1 MATIGMSNTGD
12 ITIDGKVFNL
22 DNLVFK
28 APGNIK
34 DIDNNLLLSNL
45 GFAKYSDYLNFRN
58 MVDVDEASVN
68 AKADVDY
75 VNGIFLN
82 KANKSDI
89 LLASEINNI
98 QTVSPSVV
106 GPITIQNGSTV
117 TYTITDYDVNLI
129 YDITTDIG
137 TVDYSGGNTFDII
150 ANTYTVST
158 NGTVNV
164 YATEPGKI
172 ISNPKTIDVIVS
184 NINYVADQLLS
195 NSDYATN
202 VEYNNLFQY

>member
-12 ITIDGKVFNL
+12 ITINGKVFNL

-45 GFAKYSDYLNFRN
+45 GFAKYSDYLNFKN
-58 MVDVDEASVN
+58 MVNVDEASVN
-68 AKADVDY
+68 AKADKAYVDS
-75 VNGIFLN
+75 IFLN

-89 LLASEINNI
+89 LLATEINNI
-98 QTVSPSVV
+98 QTIAPSVV
-106 GPITIQNGSTV
+106 GPITIQNGGTAS
-117 TYTITDYDVNLI
+117 YTITDYDTNLI
-129 YDITTDIG
+129 YNITTDIG
-137 TVDYSGGNTFDII
+137 TVNYDGGNTFDIV
-150 ANTYTVST
+150 ANSYTVST

-172 ISNPKTIDVIVS
+172 VSNPKTINVIVS
-184 NINYVADQLLS
+184 NVTYVADQLLS